1 MDTIQVE
8 RVQQAIDSFLNK
20 DTYIHLE
27 TTTGSYANHKDEKA
41 MTVSAFIRNSI
52 IRFERGSI
60 KGDNPYRI
68 GLKTENGWVY
78 AQGITHFEIDSE
90 NRLLMAGHNGEGQL
104 AISLELSLTPFN

>member
-1 MDTIQVE
+1 MEIIQVE
-8 RVQQAIDSFLNK
+8 QVQKAIDSFLNK

-27 TTTGSYANHKDEKA
+27 TTTGSYANHKDEKT

-60 KGDNPYRI
+60 QGDNPYRV

-78 AQGITHFEIDSE
+78 AQGLTHFEIDSE
-90 NRLLMAGHNGEGQL
+90 NRLLIAGHNSDGQL
-104 AISLELSLTPFN
+104 AICLELSLTPFN